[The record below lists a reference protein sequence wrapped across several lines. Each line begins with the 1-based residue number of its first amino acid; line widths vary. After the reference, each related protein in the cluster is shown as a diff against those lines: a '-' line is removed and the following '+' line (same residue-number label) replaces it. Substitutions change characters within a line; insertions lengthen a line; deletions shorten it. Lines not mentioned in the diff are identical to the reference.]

1 MISVLYI
8 LVLNEI
14 HTQRRIHIM
23 KCVLGSFL
31 LLPGWHAGVLCALPH
46 LVCLL
51 QVLDQAIVDLRH
63 WGSSCSFIIPEPDSR
78 QTKWLAE
85 HKQVPPPVQPPPPPA
100 RPNPIVPTQ
109 HRSAVTSCPIS
120 QPATQT
126 ELREA
131 TAAKQVSKLV
141 NATKTPLALVLD
153 RIDNSYGTVK
163 ANETFL

>member
-1 MISVLYI
+1 
-8 LVLNEI
+8 
-14 HTQRRIHIM
+14 M

-126 ELREA
+126 EPREA

>member
-1 MISVLYI
+1 MCIRKLCA
-8 LVLNEI
+8 
-14 HTQRRIHIM
+14 TPRM
-23 KCVLGSFL
+23 TC
-31 LLPGWHAGVLCALPH
+31 CALPH

-51 QVLDQAIVDLRH
+51 QVLDQAIVDLQH

-78 QTKWLAE
+78 QTKRLAE
-85 HKQVPPPVQPPPPPA
+85 HKQVPPPVQPAPLPA
-100 RPNPIVPTQ
+100 RPSPIVQSQ
-109 HRSAVTSCPIS
+109 HRSAVTSRPIS

-153 RIDNSYGTVK
+153 PIDNSYGTVK

>member
-1 MISVLYI
+1 MACCALPH
-8 LVLNEI
+8 LV
-14 HTQRRIHIM
+14 
-23 KCVLGSFL
+23 CL
-31 LLPGWHAGVLCALPH
+31 LVLPH

-51 QVLDQAIVDLRH
+51 QVLDQAIVDLQH

-78 QTKWLAE
+78 QTKRLAE
-85 HKQVPPPVQPPPPPA
+85 HKQVPPPVQPAPLPA
-100 RPNPIVPTQ
+100 RPSPTVQAQ
-109 HRSAVTSCPIS
+109 HRSAVTSRPIS

-153 RIDNSYGTVK
+153 PIDNSYGTVK